1 MGRGIG
7 SPFGSHIAGGKIV
20 ENVTVKAKKLRGFA
34 VMSPE
39 KRREIAAKGG
49 KAVKAENRSF
59 SKNRALA
66 AKAGSIGGKSVPAE
80 KRQFSK
86 DKDLAKRASLLPRKN
101 SRVKP
106 DAE

>member
-7 SPFGSHIAGGKIV
+7 SPFGSHIAGEKIV

-39 KRREIAAKGG
+39 KRREI
-49 KAVKAENRSF
+49 
-59 SKNRALA
+59 A

-101 SRVKP
+101 GKVKF